1 LRHTAVALWIAG
13 GASPLQV
20 KQLAGHERSTLTL
33 DRYGH
38 LYEGA
43 HDKLMASLDAD
54 LQTSRAADVVKLAA
68 QAREVMEP
76 APTIRSRGSESGW
89 GASCE

>member
-54 LQTSRAADVVKLAA
+54 LQTSRAADVVKLAPRLA
-68 QAREVMEP
+68 K
-76 APTIRSRGSESGW
+76 
-89 GASCE
+89 

>member
-1 LRHTAVALWIAG
+1 VGAGRRADSAQSRAAPSRLRHTAVALWNLN

-38 LYEGA
+38 LCADA
-43 HDKLMASLDAD
+43 HDDVMAALDARM
-54 LQTSRAADVVKLAA
+54 SGRAQL
-68 QAREVMEP
+68 
-76 APTIRSRGSESGW
+76 T
-89 GASCE
+89 

>member
-1 LRHTAVALWIAG
+1 LWNLN

-38 LYEGA
+38 LCADA
-43 HDKLMASLDAD
+43 HDDVMAALDARM
-54 LQTSRAADVVKLAA
+54 SGRAQL
-68 QAREVMEP
+68 
-76 APTIRSRGSESGW
+76 T
-89 GASCE
+89 